1 MLLALLILGACACGH
16 PQAVPSPTESAAPA
30 SEAEHKCVVI
40 DAGHQRQ
47 GDPKQEPIGPSASET
62 KPCVSDGT
70 SGRFTGSPEY
80 ELNLAVALKLQELL
94 EQRGYRVVMTRTD
107 NDVNLSNRAR
117 AELAAREGGDIFVRI
132 HANGSEDPAA
142 HGAMTICMTPDSPF
156 NASLYPQSHALSEA
170 VLDCLTEATGCARE
184 RVWETTTMAGIN
196 WSTIPVTIVEMGYM
210 TNEQEDYLLADDD
223 YRSQIAL
230 GIADGIDRYFAGQA
244 EQLSAAPATDE
255 ALQQL
260 LSEFVSGRGDT
271 WDIYAAS
278 LTSGASASALCMIYA
293 GTYVCQRWSEE
304 LLQLLLQQT
313 VNNRL
318 PQGVP
323 AGTAIAHKTGDLQNL
338 SCGDVGIVYGP
349 SGAYLLCI
357 INNHSPNDRKTVS
370 DFAALSSRVYQFFN
384 P

>member
-47 GDPKQEPIGPSASET
+47 GDPKQEPIGPGASET

-170 VLDCLTEATGCARE
+170 VLDCLTVQVQRHLIQHRNVAAVPVEHHEAAHAVRTIALRDLRQHLIQRILSQRNG
-184 RVWETTTMAGIN
+184 AGIIGKAVADAERN
-196 WSTIPVTIVEMGYM
+196 DGRNRHIR
-210 TNEQEDYLLADDD
+210 QRLDHFKQLLRNQRV
-223 YRSQIAL
+223 RSQRQMLAMAFDAANRQQDDVVVLKICFGL
-230 GIADGIDRYFAGQA
+230 RPCHMC
-244 EQLSAAPATDE
+244 QLHNCI
-255 ALQQL
+255 LRIMLRIQL
-260 LSEFVSGRGDT
+260 FGKR
-271 WDIYAAS
+271 
-278 LTSGASASALCMIYA
+278 
-293 GTYVCQRWSEE
+293 R
-304 LLQLLLQQT
+304 
-313 VNNRL
+313 
-318 PQGVP
+318 
-323 AGTAIAHKTGDLQNL
+323 
-338 SCGDVGIVYGP
+338 
-349 SGAYLLCI
+349 
-357 INNHSPNDRKTVS
+357 
-370 DFAALSSRVYQFFN
+370 
-384 P
+384 

>member
-47 GDPKQEPIGPSASET
+47 GDPKQEPIGPGASET

-94 EQRGYRVVMTRTD
+94 EQRGYRVVMTRTG

-156 NASLYPQSHALSEA
+156 NASLYPQSPALSEA

-184 RVWETTTMAGIN
+184 RIWETTTMAGIN

-223 YRSQIAL
+223 YRGKIAL
-230 GIADGIDRYFAGQA
+230 GIADGIDRYSPDRQSSSPPHRRQTRRSSSF
-244 EQLSAAPATDE
+244 SVNSCPAAAT
-255 ALQQL
+255 
-260 LSEFVSGRGDT
+260 RGIST
-271 WDIYAAS
+271 PP
-278 LTSGASASALCMIYA
+278 L
-293 GTYVCQRWSEE
+293 
-304 LLQLLLQQT
+304 
-313 VNNRL
+313 
-318 PQGVP
+318 
-323 AGTAIAHKTGDLQNL
+323 
-338 SCGDVGIVYGP
+338 
-349 SGAYLLCI
+349 
-357 INNHSPNDRKTVS
+357 
-370 DFAALSSRVYQFFN
+370 
-384 P
+384 

>member
-47 GDPKQEPIGPSASET
+47 GDPKQEPIGPGASET

-142 HGAMTICMTPDSPF
+142 LGGGPRLSHGSDRLRQR
-156 NASLYPQSHALSEA
+156 ASLGNHYHGGDQLEHHSRN
-170 VLDCLTEATGCARE
+170 DR
-184 RVWETTTMAGIN
+184 R
-196 WSTIPVTIVEMGYM
+196 
-210 TNEQEDYLLADDD
+210 
-223 YRSQIAL
+223 
-230 GIADGIDRYFAGQA
+230 DGIHDQRAG
-244 EQLSAAPATDE
+244 
-255 ALQQL
+255 
-260 LSEFVSGRGDT
+260 G
-271 WDIYAAS
+271 
-278 LTSGASASALCMIYA
+278 
-293 GTYVCQRWSEE
+293 
-304 LLQLLLQQT
+304 
-313 VNNRL
+313 L
-318 PQGVP
+318 PP
-323 AGTAIAHKTGDLQNL
+323 
-338 SCGDVGIVYGP
+338 
-349 SGAYLLCI
+349 
-357 INNHSPNDRKTVS
+357 R
-370 DFAALSSRVYQFFN
+370 RR
-384 P
+384 